1 MNKKLLF
8 LLAIAMFIAVCSC
21 SSEHDIAISSIRL
34 DSSNLTLLKG
44 EQGKLVATIA
54 PENATNPEIIWKSSN
69 PAVATVDM
77 NGNVNALAAGT
88 ADVIAGTTDWEIS
101 AKCHVSVIVNVSSIE
116 LSQSSVTIEKGK
128 SVRLVANITPNDATD
143 KKLNWETSDPNIVE
157 IDGDGNITAINGGN
171 ATITVKSADGKKTA
185 TCLVTVVVPVQSISL
200 NQKEIILIKGQTAI
214 LNVVV
219 SPLDATNKDVLW
231 MTSNNDIVSVDNGE
245 IRALGVGTATIT
257 AESLDGNKTT
267 TCLVKVNK
275 SENIEYNPYGEG
287 EIW

>member
-21 SSEHDIAISSIRL
+21 SSEHDIAITSIRL
-34 DSSNLTLLKG
+34 DRSSLTLLKG

-54 PENATNPEIIWKSSN
+54 PENATNPEIVWKSSN

-77 NGNVNALAAGT
+77 NGNVNALVAGT
-88 ADVIAGTTDWEIS
+88 ADVIAGTTDEKIS
-101 AKCHVSVIVNVSSIE
+101 ATCQVSVIVNVSSIE
-116 LSQSSVTIEKGK
+116 LSQLSVTIEKGK
-128 SVRLVANITPNDATD
+128 SIRLVANIKPNDATD
-143 KKLNWETSDPNIVE
+143 KKLNWETSNPDIVE
-157 IDGDGNITAINGGN
+157 IDDNGNITAINGGN
-171 ATITVKSADGKKTA
+171 ATITVKSADGKISA
-185 TCLVTVVVPVQSISL
+185 SCLVTVVVPVQSVSIT
-200 NQKEIILIKGQTAI
+200 QKEIILIKGQTAV
-214 LNVVV
+214 LNVEV
-219 SPLDATNKDVLW
+219 SPLDATIKDVLW
-231 MTSNNDIVSVDNGE
+231 TTSNNDIVSVDNGE

-257 AESLDGNKTT
+257 AESLDGNKTA